1 MGQKTILTIEYV
13 KNKIRTVNC
22 QCGECFFRVLNP
34 DSAFL
39 TQIRTHGL
47 YKDIILCIRWVYNI
61 QRWIRILPLY
71 VLDTIFTDN
80 LFIFVTMVADPDPG
94 LNIISNPDHF
104 FKNICGPG
112 FQKYRWTRFSK
123 YCRILFSKFCRIR
136 SEHQDLIF
144 L

>member
-1 MGQKTILTIEYV
+1 MRWVFI
-13 KNKIRTVNC
+13 
-22 QCGECFFRVLNP
+22 FRVLNP

-94 LNIISNPDHF
+94 LKYNFESRSF
-104 FKNICGPG
+104 
-112 FQKYRWTRFSK
+112 FQKYMWTRFSK
-123 YCRILFSKFCRIR
+123 I
-136 SEHQDLIF
+136 
-144 L
+144 